1 MASLESS
8 ADREAIGLATLK
20 STYVGEELRSPAS
33 TVVRL
38 SEPTAEWAMTFDRER
53 ERLEETLGP
62 ILIDVHHIG
71 STAIPIIRAKPTV
84 DIMPVISNLA
94 LLDGVR
100 PRLEALGFDWW
111 GEYGIEGRRF
121 CTLSD
126 AAVHA
131 HFFQQ
136 NAPEVER
143 HLAFRDYLR
152 ARSDIAKE
160 YEAVKVAAANANPH
174 NSNDY
179 SEAKSQWISSTQRAA
194 IKWHRSLRSQR

>member
-1 MASLESS
+1 
-8 ADREAIGLATLK
+8 
-20 STYVGEELRSPAS
+20 
-33 TVVRL
+33 
-38 SEPTAEWAMTFDRER
+38 MTFDRER
-53 ERLEETLGP
+53 VRLEETLGP
-62 ILIDVHHIG
+62 ILSDVHHIG
-71 STAIPIIRAKPTV
+71 STAIPFIRAKPTV

-94 LLDGVR
+94 VLDGSR

-121 CTLSD
+121 CTLND
-126 AAVHA
+126 AAGNRAVHL

-152 ARSDIAKE
+152 VRSDIAKE
-160 YEAVKVAAANANPH
+160 YEAVKVNAANANPH

-194 IKWHRSLRSQR
+194 IEWYRSGFSQR